1 MRKRKT
7 EGAEIVERA
16 RRERQRQTARQ
27 NERERERQRE
37 RGRQRQGESAWAGHR
52 TRDTEKER
60 WNEMV

>member
-27 NERERERQRE
+27 NERERETARDRQTETGRE
-37 RGRQRQGESAWAGHR
+37 CVGGTPH
-52 TRDTEKER
+52 ER
-60 WNEMV
+60 H